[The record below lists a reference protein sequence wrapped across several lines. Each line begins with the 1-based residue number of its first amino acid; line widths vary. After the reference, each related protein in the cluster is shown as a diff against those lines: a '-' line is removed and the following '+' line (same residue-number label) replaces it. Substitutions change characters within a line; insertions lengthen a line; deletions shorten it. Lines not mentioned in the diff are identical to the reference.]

1 MTLVRWNTALSL
13 DGFMAGPD
21 DAMDWVF
28 AHDEPDNPIV
38 AEIIKSTGALLVGRR
53 TYDAGQKAGQPE
65 QATEAFGGAWRGPQF
80 VLTHRP
86 AEPDPRVTFLSG
98 DISRAV
104 ATARAAAQAAGGN
117 VVVLGGQVGRQLLEA
132 GLMDDIIVLVV
143 PILLGD
149 GVRLFGSPPAAPVPL
164 ELVTATQVGQITN
177 LHYRVPR

>member
-38 AEIIKSTGALLVGRR
+38 GEIIESTGALLVGRR

-65 QATEAFGGAWRGPQF
+65 QATEAFGGAWHGPQF

-86 AEPDPRVTFLSG
+86 AEPTP
-98 DISRAV
+98 
-104 ATARAAAQAAGGN
+104 
-117 VVVLGGQVGRQLLEA
+117 
-132 GLMDDIIVLVV
+132 
-143 PILLGD
+143 
-149 GVRLFGSPPAAPVPL
+149 GSPSCPATSAGPWPPPGPPPKHRAL
-164 ELVTATQVGQITN
+164 PIREDF
-177 LHYRVPR
+177 